1 MFSHPS
7 ESLPSFS
14 VLHVASP
21 GSVGGLG
28 SVIRLPARG
37 QARAGCVA
45 GASGSAGRPQV
56 RTARGFAGGG
66 SKNRLC
72 EWAQERT
79 PRRFDAVIARF
90 QTTRLRPA
98 ARGVPADRL
107 HPVRNAWETTRAPL
121 TRSAARAR
129 LGLPPDGPVPGWVGR
144 FFPAF
149 DVLVLRS
156 RTQGTPMVLCE
167 AMAARAPVVAAREAA

>member
-14 VLHVASP
+14 VLHVAAP

-37 QARAGCVA
+37 QAGAGCVA
-45 GASGSAGRPQV
+45 GVSGSAGRPQV
-56 RTARGFAGGG
+56 SAARRFAGGG
-66 SKNRLC
+66 RKNRLC
-72 EWAQERT
+72 EWTPARA
-79 PRRFDAVIARF
+79 PRRFDAVIARS
-90 QTTRLRPA
+90 QTARLRPV

-107 HPVRNAWETTRAPL
+107 LPVRNAWETTGAPL
-121 TRSAARAR
+121 TRSAGRAR

-144 FFPAF
+144 FFPVF
-149 DVLVLRS
+149 DVLVLSS
-156 RTQGTPMVLCE
+156 RTEGTPMVLCE